1 MAQKK
6 SKTKT
11 KKAKTITK
19 AEINTTKAKKTLVEE
34 VIKKEPEIMGYRTLI
49 LFKREPKDTN
59 ITAAAVS
66 YNENSESITLE
77 YYVDYYA
84 HAIKMLIDGDISVE
98 TAGNRKCISKTGTP
112 ELWILN
118 LHKAQQFSGNPF
130 IAGEAQ
136 PTYEA

>member
-11 KKAKTITK
+11 KKVKIT
-19 AEINTTKAKKTLVEE
+19 TTKAKKVLVEQ
-34 VIKKEPEIMGYRTLI
+34 VIEKEPEIMGYRTLI

-77 YYVDYYA
+77 YYVAGYA
-84 HAIKMLIDGDISVE
+84 HDIKMAVAGDIVVE
-98 TAGNRKCISKTGTP
+98 TAGNIKCFSKADTP

-118 LHKAQQFSGNPF
+118 LHKSQQFSGNPF
-130 IAGEAQ
+130 IAEEAQ
-136 PTYEA
+136 ATYEA